1 MVHAYN
7 PSTQEV
13 EVEGS
18 VAQSQS
24 HLYDEFKANLHL
36 FFHFFN
42 FILLAFC
49 LYVDLCRGAGSGV
62 TDSGSCH
69 VGAGN

>member
-1 MVHAYN
+1 MVVRAYS

-24 HLYDEFKANLHL
+24 HLYDEFKATLYLL
-36 FFHFFN
+36 FSIF
-42 FILLAFC
+42 
-49 LYVDLCRGAGSGV
+49 
-62 TDSGSCH
+62 
-69 VGAGN
+69 